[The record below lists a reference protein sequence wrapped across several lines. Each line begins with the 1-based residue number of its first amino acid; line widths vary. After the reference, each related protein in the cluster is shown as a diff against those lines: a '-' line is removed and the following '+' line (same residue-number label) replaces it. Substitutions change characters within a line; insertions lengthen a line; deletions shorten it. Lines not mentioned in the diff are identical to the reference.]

1 MAYLAQI
8 DLEERIGPDIVLQLA
23 DRDHDGVADAAA
35 IAAAIADADAEINSY
50 LSPRYTL
57 PLATAPDIV
66 KRLSAMIARY
76 NLWRRDLPEDHPAYV
91 AYRDALKTLQQI
103 ANGVVSL
110 PLESG
115 TSGAAPT
122 GGVAYATPSAT
133 FDTAGM
139 LD

>member
-1 MAYLAQI
+1 VAYLTQTE
-8 DLEERIGPDIVLQLA
+8 LEDRIGPDIVLQLA
-23 DRDHDGVADAAA
+23 DRDHDGIADAAA
-35 IAAAIADADAEINSY
+35 ITAAIADADAEINSY
-50 LSPRYTL
+50 LSPRYAL
-57 PLATAPDIV
+57 PLTTAPDTV

-103 ANGVVSL
+103 AGGLVSL
-110 PLESG
+110 PIASG
-115 TSGAAPT
+115 TAGTAAS
-122 GGVAYATPSAT
+122 GGVAYSEPSAV

>member
-1 MAYLAQI
+1 VAYLTQT
-8 DLEERIGPDIVLQLA
+8 DLEERIGPDVVLQLA
-23 DRDHDGVADAAA
+23 DRDHDGIVDLAAV
-35 IAAAIADADAEINSY
+35 AAAIADADAEINSY
-50 LSPRYTL
+50 LAPRYAL

-110 PLESG
+110 PLASG
-115 TSGAAPT
+115 TAGATPV

>member
-1 MAYLAQI
+1 MAYLTQTE
-8 DLEERIGPDIVLQLA
+8 LEDRIGPDTVLQLA

-50 LSPRYTL
+50 VAPRYAL
-57 PLATAPDIV
+57 PLTDVPDIV

-103 ANGVVSL
+103 AGGTVSL
-110 PLESG
+110 PIASG
-115 TSGAAPT
+115 TAGATPV
-122 GGVAYATPSAT
+122 GGVAYASPAAV
-133 FDTAGM
+133 FDTSGM

>member
-1 MAYLAQI
+1 MAYLTQT

-50 LSPRYTL
+50 LSPIYAL

-66 KRLSAMIARY
+66 KRLSAMITRY
-76 NLWRRDLPEDHPAYV
+76 NLWRRDIPEDHPSYV

-103 ANGVVSL
+103 AAGAVSL
-110 PLESG
+110 PLSSG
-115 TSGAAPT
+115 TATSAPV
-122 GGVAYATPSAT
+122 GGVAYATPTAV